1 MHRTFAGY
9 ASKCVINPRYFL
21 VVFVCPSI
29 RKDFALN
36 FTDVCVGSRENPLHF
51 EDAPDYARIMIGF
64 WSGSHGLAW
73 NFYQMCVSI
82 EPPLSAQDDKKNYR
96 RT

>member
-51 EDAPDYARIMIGF
+51 EDAPDYDRILIRIPRISMQLLPDVCLDRASLISPG
-64 WSGSHGLAW
+64 
-73 NFYQMCVSI
+73 
-82 EPPLSAQDDKKNYR
+82 R
-96 RT
+96 